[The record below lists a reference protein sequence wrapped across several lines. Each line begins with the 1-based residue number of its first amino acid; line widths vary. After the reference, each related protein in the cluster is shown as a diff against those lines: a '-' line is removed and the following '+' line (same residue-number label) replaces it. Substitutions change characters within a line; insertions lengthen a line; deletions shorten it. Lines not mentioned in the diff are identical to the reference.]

1 MKTLEDIKAMSFE
14 EKMQIQKQLFDFI
27 SNNDLEN
34 VKNLLKDYPIKES
47 FYEAHFKNQ
56 NSKDDL
62 SLFDPC
68 TTIVRAAFTC
78 GNYDNDF
85 SILDY
90 LFDEYGL
97 SLKDPK
103 YNLRFVDMKYIKETN
118 EKYILMKEVEGNS
131 IIYQNALIYAY
142 ILNAKN
148 PNSQIIQYLVNRGAK
163 FEVHKDGFG
172 WTPMHFW
179 ARQNNYELLE
189 LAIKGGANVDMQ
201 TFSKLRKCN
210 NETLLFE
217 AVKEAETYR
226 VTQLLIELGANVNFA
241 IPDIPLDITKGTRN
255 KKLLK
260 DAGAMTSEQIRKKFN
275 LPTYDSSHCEIDRK
289 TDFDLLGKYHDEYSK
304 LLNDAI
310 KKSKE
315 NGEKKM

>member
-1 MKTLEDIKAMSFE
+1 MKTLEDIKAMSYQ
-14 EKMQIQKQLFDFI
+14 EKDELEDLVLEIID
-27 SNNDLEN
+27 NNDL
-34 VKNLLKDYPIKES
+34 VKLKDILKDYPVKIS
-47 FYEAHFKNQ
+47 CYELHFKN
-56 NSKDDL
+56 KDNEYP
-62 SLFDPC
+62 LFEPMNL
-68 TTIVRAAFTC
+68 ILRAAHAC
-78 GNYDNDF
+78 EDNNNDF

-103 YNLRFVDMKYIKETN
+103 YNFAFPDMKHIKEAN
-118 EKYILMKEVEGNS
+118 DKYILMKKVEGNS
-131 IIYQNALIYAY
+131 IIYQKALIYDY
-142 ILNAKN
+142 ILNADN
-148 PNSQIIQYLVNRGAK
+148 PNSQIIKYLVNRGAK

-179 ARQNNYELLE
+179 VMQNNYELLE

-201 TFSKLRKCN
+201 TLLDPKSEY

-217 AVKEAETYR
+217 AVSEPETYR

-241 IPDIPLDITKGTRN
+241 TPTTPLDDAKGSRN

-275 LPTYDSSHCEIDRK
+275 LPAYDSSHCEIDGK
-289 TDFDLLGKYHDEYSK
+289 TDMDLLGKYHDEYSK

-310 KKSKE
+310 KKAKE
-315 NGEKKM
+315 SE

>member
-14 EKMQIQKQLFDFI
+14 EKMQIQKQLFNFI

-103 YNLRFVDMKYIKETN
+103 YNFAFPDMKHIKEAN
-118 EKYILMKEVEGNS
+118 EKYILMKKVEGNS
-131 IIYQNALIYAY
+131 IIYKKALIYAY
-142 ILNAKN
+142 ILGTKN

-179 ARQNNYELLE
+179 ARRNNYELLE

-201 TFSKLRKCN
+201 TLLDPKSEY

-226 VTQLLIELGANVNFA
+226 VTQLLIELGANVNF
-241 IPDIPLDITKGTRN
+241 ITPTSPLDNAKGSRN

-260 DAGAMTSEQIRKKFN
+260 DAGAMTSAQLDKKYN
-275 LPTYDSSHCEIDRK
+275 IYWDSEECEKDESYME
-289 TDFDLLGKYHDEYSK
+289 KYCK

-310 KKSKE
+310 KKAKE
-315 NGEKKM
+315 SE

>member
-1 MKTLEDIKAMSFE
+1 MKTLEDIKAMSYQ
-14 EKMQIQKQLFDFI
+14 EKDELEDLVLEIIDD
-27 SNNDLEN
+27 NDL
-34 VKNLLKDYPIKES
+34 VKLKDILKDYPVKISCYELNIKDEDGD
-47 FYEAHFKNQ
+47 FP
-56 NSKDDL
+56 
-62 SLFDPC
+62 LFDPFNL
-68 TTIVRAAFTC
+68 IIRAAHAC
-78 GNYDNDF
+78 EENNNDF

-103 YNLRFVDMKYIKETN
+103 YNFAFHDMKHIKEAN
-118 EKYILMKEVEGNS
+118 DKYILMEEVEDT
-131 IIYQNALIYAY
+131 IIYQNALIYDY
-142 ILNAKN
+142 ILSADN
-148 PNSQIIQYLVNRGAK
+148 PNSQIIKYLVNRGAK
-163 FEVHKDGFG
+163 FEVHDEDTN

-179 ARQNNYELLE
+179 ARRNNYELLE

-217 AVKEAETYR
+217 AVSEPETYR

-241 IPDIPLDITKGTRN
+241 TPTTPLDDAKGSRN

-275 LPTYDSSHCEIDRK
+275 LPAYDSSHCEIDGK
-289 TDFDLLGKYHDEYSK
+289 TD
-304 LLNDAI
+304 
-310 KKSKE
+310 
-315 NGEKKM
+315 

>member
-1 MKTLEDIKAMSFE
+1 MKKLEDIKAMSFE

-34 VKNLLKDYPIKES
+34 VKNLLKDYPVKES
-47 FYEAHFKNQ
+47 FYEAHFTYHHN
-56 NSKDDL
+56 NEDYEL
-62 SLFDPC
+62 SLFDPAASLL
-68 TTIVRAAFTC
+68 RAAFAC
-78 GNYDNDF
+78 EENNNDF

-103 YNLRFVDMKYIKETN
+103 YNFAFPDMKHIKEAN
-118 EKYILMKEVEGNS
+118 DKYILVTEIEDGPYVYK
-131 IIYQNALIYAY
+131 NALIYAY

-163 FEVHKDGFG
+163 FEVYQDEFH

-179 ARQNNYELLE
+179 VMQNNYELLE

-217 AVKEAETYR
+217 AVSEPETYR

-241 IPDIPLDITKGTRN
+241 TPTTPLDDAKGSRN

-275 LPTYDSSHCEIDRK
+275 LPAYDSSHCEIDGK
-289 TDFDLLGKYHDEYSK
+289 TDMDLLGKYHDEYSK
-304 LLNDAI
+304 LLNDAV
-310 KKSKE
+310 KKAKE
-315 NGEKKM
+315 SE

>member
-47 FYEAHFKNQ
+47 FYEAHFTYHHN
-56 NSKDDL
+56 NEDYEL
-62 SLFDPC
+62 SLFDPAASLL
-68 TTIVRAAFTC
+68 RAAFAC
-78 GNYDNDF
+78 EENNNDF

-103 YNLRFVDMKYIKETN
+103 YNFAFHDMKHIKEAN
-118 EKYILMKEVEGNS
+118 DKYILMEEVEDT
-131 IIYQNALIYAY
+131 IIYQNALIYDY
-142 ILNAKN
+142 ILSADN
-148 PNSQIIQYLVNRGAK
+148 PNSQIIKYLVNRGAK
-163 FEVHKDGFG
+163 FEVHEDDFG

-179 ARQNNYELLE
+179 ARRNNYELLE

-201 TFSKLRKCN
+201 TFSKLRKYSK
-210 NETLLFE
+210 TLLFE
-217 AVKEAETYR
+217 AVSEPETYK
-226 VTQLLIELGANVNFA
+226 VTKLLIELGANVNFA
-241 IPDIPLDITKGTRN
+241 TPTSPLDNAKGSRN

-260 DAGAMTSEQIRKKFN
+260 DAGAMTSAQLDKKYN
-275 LPTYDSSHCEIDRK
+275 IYWDSEECEKDESYME
-289 TDFDLLGKYHDEYSK
+289 KYCK

-310 KKSKE
+310 KKAKE
-315 NGEKKM
+315 SE

>member
-1 MKTLEDIKAMSFE
+1 
-14 EKMQIQKQLFDFI
+14 MQIQKQLFDFI
-27 SNNDLEN
+27 KNNDLEN
-34 VKNLLKDYPIKES
+34 VKNILKDYPIKES
-47 FYEAHFKNQ
+47 FYEAHFTYHHN
-56 NSKDDL
+56 NEDYEL
-62 SLFDPC
+62 SLFDPAASLL
-68 TTIVRAAFTC
+68 RAAHAC
-78 GNYDNDF
+78 EDNNNDF

-103 YNLRFVDMKYIKETN
+103 YNFAFHDMKHIKEAN
-118 EKYILMKEVEGNS
+118 EKYILIKKAKESN
-131 IIYQNALIYAY
+131 IICRNALIYAY
-142 ILNAKN
+142 ILNTKN

-163 FEVHKDGFG
+163 FEVHDEGAYG

-179 ARQNNYELLE
+179 VMQNNYELLE

-201 TFSKLRKCN
+201 TRLIQESEY

-241 IPDIPLDITKGTRN
+241 TPRTPLDDAKGSRN

-260 DAGAMTSEQIRKKFN
+260 DAGAMTSNEIRKKYN
-275 LPTYDSSHCEIDRK
+275 LPAYDSSHCKIDGK
-289 TDFDLLGKYHDEYSK
+289 TDMDLLGKYLDECSK

-310 KKSKE
+310 KKAKE
-315 NGEKKM
+315 SE

>member
-1 MKTLEDIKAMSFE
+1 MKTLEDIKAMSY
-14 EKMQIQKQLFDFI
+14 KQKDELEDLVLEI
-27 SNNDLEN
+27 IDNNDL
-34 VKNLLKDYPIKES
+34 VKLKDILKDYPVKIS
-47 FYEAHFKNQ
+47 CYELHFKN
-56 NSKDDL
+56 KDNEYP
-62 SLFDPC
+62 LFEPMNL
-68 TTIVRAAFTC
+68 ILRAAFAC
-78 GNYDNDF
+78 EDNNNDF

-103 YNLRFVDMKYIKETN
+103 YNFYHSDMKYIKEAN
-118 EKYILMKEVEGNS
+118 DKYILMEEVEDDPC
-131 IIYQNALIYAY
+131 IYQNALIYDY
-142 ILNAKN
+142 ILNADN
-148 PNSQIIQYLVNRGAK
+148 PNSQIIKYLVNRGAK
-163 FEVHKDGFG
+163 FEVHDEGYSG
-172 WTPMHFW
+172 RTPMHFW
-179 ARQNNYELLE
+179 ARRNNYQLLE

-217 AVKEAETYR
+217 AVSEPETYR

-241 IPDIPLDITKGTRN
+241 TPTTPLDDAKGSRN

-275 LPTYDSSHCEIDRK
+275 LPAYDSSHCEIDGK
-289 TDFDLLGKYHDEYSK
+289 TDMDLLGKYHDEYSK

-310 KKSKE
+310 KKAKE
-315 NGEKKM
+315 SE

>member
-1 MKTLEDIKAMSFE
+1 MKTLEDIKAMSY
-14 EKMQIQKQLFDFI
+14 KQKDELEDLVLEI
-27 SNNDLEN
+27 IDNNDL
-34 VKNLLKDYPIKES
+34 VKLKDILKDYPVKIS
-47 FYEAHFKNQ
+47 CYELHFKN
-56 NSKDDL
+56 KDNEYP
-62 SLFDPC
+62 LFEPMNL
-68 TTIVRAAFTC
+68 ILRAAHAC
-78 GNYDNDF
+78 EDNNNDF

-103 YNLRFVDMKYIKETN
+103 YNFAFPDMKHIKEAN
-118 EKYILMKEVEGNS
+118 DKYILMKKVEGNS
-131 IIYQNALIYAY
+131 IIYQKALIYDY
-142 ILNAKN
+142 ILNADN

-179 ARQNNYELLE
+179 VMQNNYELLE

-201 TFSKLRKCN
+201 TLLDPKSEY

-217 AVKEAETYR
+217 AVSEPETYR

-241 IPDIPLDITKGTRN
+241 TPRTPLDDAKGSRN

-275 LPTYDSSHCEIDRK
+275 LPAYDSSHCKIDGK
-289 TDFDLLGKYHDEYSK
+289 DDMDLLGKYLDECSK

-310 KKSKE
+310 KKAKE
-315 NGEKKM
+315 SE

>member
-1 MKTLEDIKAMSFE
+1 

-47 FYEAHFKNQ
+47 FYEAHFTYHHN
-56 NSKDDL
+56 NEDYEL
-62 SLFDPC
+62 SLFDPAASLL
-68 TTIVRAAFTC
+68 RAAHAC
-78 GNYDNDF
+78 EENNNDF

-103 YNLRFVDMKYIKETN
+103 YNFAFPDMKHIKEAN
-118 EKYILMKEVEGNS
+118 EKYILIKKAKESN
-131 IIYQNALIYAY
+131 IICRNALIYAY
-142 ILNAKN
+142 ILNTKN
-148 PNSQIIQYLVNRGAK
+148 PNSQIIKYLVNRGAK
-163 FEVHKDGFG
+163 FEVHDEGAYG

-179 ARQNNYELLE
+179 ARRNNYELLE

-201 TFSKLRKCN
+201 TRLIQESEY

-217 AVKEAETYR
+217 AVSEPETYR
-226 VTQLLIELGANVNFA
+226 VTQLLIELGANVNF
-241 IPDIPLDITKGTRN
+241 ITPTSPLDNAKGSRN

-260 DAGAMTSEQIRKKFN
+260 DAGAMTSAQLDKKYN
-275 LPTYDSSHCEIDRK
+275 IYWDSEECEKDESYME
-289 TDFDLLGKYHDEYSK
+289 KYCK
-304 LLNDAI
+304 L
-310 KKSKE
+310 
-315 NGEKKM
+315 

>member
-62 SLFDPC
+62 SLFVPC

-103 YNLRFVDMKYIKETN
+103 YNFRFVDMKYIKEAN
-118 EKYILMKEVEGNS
+118 EKYILMKEVEDDPC
-131 IIYQNALIYAY
+131 IYQNALIYAY
-142 ILNAKN
+142 ILNAGN
-148 PNSQIIQYLVNRGAK
+148 PNSQIIKYLVNRGAK
-163 FEVHKDGFG
+163 FEVHEDDFG

-179 ARQNNYELLE
+179 VMQNNYELLE

-201 TFSKLRKCN
+201 TLLDPKSEY

-217 AVKEAETYR
+217 AVSEPETYR
-226 VTQLLIELGANVNFA
+226 VTQLLIELGANVNF
-241 IPDIPLDITKGTRN
+241 ITPTSPLDNAKGSRN

-275 LPTYDSSHCEIDRK
+275 LPAYDSSHCEIDGK
-289 TDFDLLGKYHDEYSK
+289 T
-304 LLNDAI
+304 
-310 KKSKE
+310 
-315 NGEKKM
+315 

>member
-1 MKTLEDIKAMSFE
+1 MKTLEDIKAMSYQ
-14 EKMQIQKQLFDFI
+14 EKDELEDLVLEIIDD
-27 SNNDLEN
+27 NDL
-34 VKNLLKDYPIKES
+34 VKLKDILKDYPVKISCYELNIKDEDGD
-47 FYEAHFKNQ
+47 FP
-56 NSKDDL
+56 
-62 SLFDPC
+62 LFDPFNL
-68 TTIVRAAFTC
+68 IIRAAHAC
-78 GNYDNDF
+78 EENNNDF

-103 YNLRFVDMKYIKETN
+103 YNFAFHDMKHIKEAN
-118 EKYILMKEVEGNS
+118 DKYILMEEVEDT
-131 IIYQNALIYAY
+131 IIYQNALIYDY
-142 ILNAKN
+142 ILSADN
-148 PNSQIIQYLVNRGAK
+148 PNSQIIKYLVNRGAK
-163 FEVHKDGFG
+163 FEVHDEDTN

-179 ARQNNYELLE
+179 ARRNNYELLE

-217 AVKEAETYR
+217 AVSEPETYR

-241 IPDIPLDITKGTRN
+241 TPTTPLDDAKGSRN

-275 LPTYDSSHCEIDRK
+275 LPAYDSSHCEIDGK
-289 TDFDLLGKYHDEYSK
+289 TDMDLLGKYHDEYSK
-304 LLNDAI
+304 
-310 KKSKE
+310 
-315 NGEKKM
+315 

>member
-27 SNNDLEN
+27 KNNDLEN
-34 VKNLLKDYPIKES
+34 VKNLLKDYPVKES
-47 FYEAHFKNQ
+47 FYEAHFKNPD
-56 NSKDDL
+56 SKEEL

-78 GNYDNDF
+78 GNYDSDF

-103 YNLRFVDMKYIKETN
+103 YNLRFVDMKHIKEAN
-118 EKYILMKEVEGNS
+118 EKYILVTEIEDGPYVYK
-131 IIYQNALIYAY
+131 NALIYAY

-148 PNSQIIQYLVNRGAK
+148 PNSQIIKYLVNRGAK
-163 FEVHKDGFG
+163 FEVYQDEFH

-179 ARQNNYELLE
+179 VMQNNYELLE

-201 TFSKLRKCN
+201 TRLIQESEY

-241 IPDIPLDITKGTRN
+241 TPRTPLDDAKGSRN

-260 DAGAMTSEQIRKKFN
+260 DAGAMTSNEIRKKFN
-275 LPTYDSSHCEIDRK
+275 LPAYDDSHCEIDGK
-289 TDFDLLGKYHDEYSK
+289 DDMDLLGKYRDECAK

-310 KKSKE
+310 KKAKE
-315 NGEKKM
+315 SE

>member
-1 MKTLEDIKAMSFE
+1 MKKLEDIKAMSYQ
-14 EKMQIQKQLFDFI
+14 EKDELEDLVLEIID
-27 SNNDLEN
+27 NNDL
-34 VKNLLKDYPIKES
+34 VKLKDILKDYPVKISCYELNIKDEDGD
-47 FYEAHFKNQ
+47 FP
-56 NSKDDL
+56 
-62 SLFDPC
+62 LFDPFNL
-68 TTIVRAAFTC
+68 IIRAAHAC
-78 GNYDNDF
+78 EDNNNDF

-103 YNLRFVDMKYIKETN
+103 YNFYHSDMKYIKEAN
-118 EKYILMKEVEGNS
+118 DKYILMEEVEDT
-131 IIYQNALIYAY
+131 IIYQNALIYDY
-142 ILNAKN
+142 ILSADN
-148 PNSQIIQYLVNRGAK
+148 PNSQIIKYLVNRGAK
-163 FEVHKDGFG
+163 FEVYNEDTN

-179 ARQNNYELLE
+179 VMQNNYELLE

-217 AVKEAETYR
+217 AVSEPETYR

-241 IPDIPLDITKGTRN
+241 TPTTPLDDAKGSRN

-275 LPTYDSSHCEIDRK
+275 LPAYDSSHCEIDGK
-289 TDFDLLGKYHDEYSK
+289 TDMDLLGKYHDEYSK

-310 KKSKE
+310 KKAKE
-315 NGEKKM
+315 SE

>member
-1 MKTLEDIKAMSFE
+1 MKTLEDIKAMSYQ
-14 EKMQIQKQLFDFI
+14 EKDELEDLVLEIID
-27 SNNDLEN
+27 NNDL
-34 VKNLLKDYPIKES
+34 VKLKDILKDYPVKISCYELNIKDEDGD
-47 FYEAHFKNQ
+47 FP
-56 NSKDDL
+56 
-62 SLFDPC
+62 LFDPFNL
-68 TTIVRAAFTC
+68 IIRAAHAC
-78 GNYDNDF
+78 EDNNNDF

-103 YNLRFVDMKYIKETN
+103 YNFVLIDMKHIKEAN
-118 EKYILMKEVEGNS
+118 EKYILIKKAKESN
-131 IIYQNALIYAY
+131 IICRNALIYYY
-142 ILNAKN
+142 ILNADN
-148 PNSQIIQYLVNRGAK
+148 PNSQIIKYLVNRGAK
-163 FEVHKDGFG
+163 FEVHDEDTN

-179 ARQNNYELLE
+179 ARRNNYELLE

-201 TFSKLRKCN
+201 TLLDPKSEY

-217 AVKEAETYR
+217 AVSEPETYR

-241 IPDIPLDITKGTRN
+241 TPRTPLDDAKGSRN

-275 LPTYDSSHCEIDRK
+275 LPAYDSSHCEIDGK

-310 KKSKE
+310 KKAKE
-315 NGEKKM
+315 SE

>member
-1 MKTLEDIKAMSFE
+1 MKTLEDIKAMSYQ
-14 EKMQIQKQLFDFI
+14 EKDELEDLVLEIID
-27 SNNDLEN
+27 NNDL
-34 VKNLLKDYPIKES
+34 VKLKDILKDYPVKISCYELNIKDEDGD
-47 FYEAHFKNQ
+47 FP
-56 NSKDDL
+56 
-62 SLFDPC
+62 LFDPFNL
-68 TTIVRAAFTC
+68 IIRAAHAC
-78 GNYDNDF
+78 EDNNNDF

-103 YNLRFVDMKYIKETN
+103 YNFAFHDMKYIKEAN
-118 EKYILMKEVEGNS
+118 DKYILMEEVEDT
-131 IIYQNALIYAY
+131 IIYQNALIYDY
-142 ILNAKN
+142 ILNADN
-148 PNSQIIQYLVNRGAK
+148 PNSQIIKYLVNRGAK
-163 FEVHKDGFG
+163 FEVHDEDTN

-179 ARQNNYELLE
+179 ARRNNYELLE

-217 AVKEAETYR
+217 AVSEPETYR

-241 IPDIPLDITKGTRN
+241 TPTTPLDDAKGSRN

-275 LPTYDSSHCEIDRK
+275 LPAYDDSHCEIDGK
-289 TDFDLLGKYHDEYSK
+289 TDMDLLGKYHDE
-304 LLNDAI
+304 
-310 KKSKE
+310 
-315 NGEKKM
+315 

>member
-1 MKTLEDIKAMSFE
+1 MKTLEDIKAMSYQ
-14 EKMQIQKQLFDFI
+14 EKDELEDLVLEIIDD
-27 SNNDLEN
+27 NDL
-34 VKNLLKDYPIKES
+34 VKLKDILKDYPVKISCYELNIKDEDGD
-47 FYEAHFKNQ
+47 FP
-56 NSKDDL
+56 
-62 SLFDPC
+62 LFDPFNL
-68 TTIVRAAFTC
+68 IIRAAHAC
-78 GNYDNDF
+78 EDNNNDF

-103 YNLRFVDMKYIKETN
+103 YNFYHSDMKYIKEAN
-118 EKYILMKEVEGNS
+118 DKYILMEEVEDT
-131 IIYQNALIYAY
+131 IIYQNALIYDY
-142 ILNAKN
+142 ILSADN
-148 PNSQIIQYLVNRGAK
+148 PNSQIIKYLVNRGAK
-163 FEVHKDGFG
+163 FEVYNEDTN

-179 ARQNNYELLE
+179 VMQNNYELLE

-201 TFSKLRKCN
+201 TRLIQESEY

-241 IPDIPLDITKGTRN
+241 TPRTPLDDAKGSRN

-275 LPTYDSSHCEIDRK
+275 LPAYDSSHCKIDGK
-289 TDFDLLGKYHDEYSK
+289 DDMDLLGKYLDECSK

-310 KKSKE
+310 KKAKE
-315 NGEKKM
+315 SE

>member
-14 EKMQIQKQLFDFI
+14 EKMQIQKQLFNFI

-103 YNLRFVDMKYIKETN
+103 YNFRFVDMKYIKEAN
-118 EKYILMKEVEGNS
+118 EKYILMKEVEENS

-142 ILNAKN
+142 ILNAGN
-148 PNSQIIQYLVNRGAK
+148 PNSQIIKYLVNRGAK
-163 FEVHKDGFG
+163 FEVHDEGAYG

-179 ARQNNYELLE
+179 ARRNNYQLLE

-201 TFSKLRKCN
+201 TLLDPKSEY

-217 AVKEAETYR
+217 AVSEPETYR

-241 IPDIPLDITKGTRN
+241 TPRTPLDDAKGSRN

-260 DAGAMTSEQIRKKFN
+260 DAGAMTSNEIRKKYN
-275 LPTYDSSHCEIDRK
+275 LPAYDDSHCEIDGK
-289 TDFDLLGKYHDEYSK
+289 DDMDLLGKYHDECSK

-310 KKSKE
+310 KKAKE
-315 NGEKKM
+315 SE

>member
-34 VKNLLKDYPIKES
+34 VKNILKDYPVKES
-47 FYEAHFKNQ
+47 FYEAHFTYHHN
-56 NSKDDL
+56 NEDYEL
-62 SLFDPC
+62 SLFDPAASLL
-68 TTIVRAAFTC
+68 RAAHAC
-78 GNYDNDF
+78 EENNNDF

-103 YNLRFVDMKYIKETN
+103 YNFAFPDMKHIKEAN
-118 EKYILMKEVEGNS
+118 EKYILIKKAKESN
-131 IIYQNALIYAY
+131 IICRNALIYAY
-142 ILNAKN
+142 ILNTKN

-163 FEVHKDGFG
+163 FEVHDEGAYG

-179 ARQNNYELLE
+179 ARRNNYELLE

-201 TFSKLRKCN
+201 TRLIQESEY

-217 AVKEAETYR
+217 AVSEPETYR
-226 VTQLLIELGANVNFA
+226 VTQLLIELGANVNF
-241 IPDIPLDITKGTRN
+241 ITPTSPLDNAKGSRN

-260 DAGAMTSEQIRKKFN
+260 DAGAMTSAQLDKKYN
-275 LPTYDSSHCEIDRK
+275 IYWDSEECEKDESYME
-289 TDFDLLGKYHDEYSK
+289 KYCK

-310 KKSKE
+310 KKAKE
-315 NGEKKM
+315 SE